1 MSKLTGVVISI
12 TITLIL
18 LAIVGLPINWLF
30 ATAGH
35 PSSMWLMD
43 FFGIGY

>member
-1 MSKLTGVVISI
+1 MIKLNGVVVNVAIG
-12 TITLIL
+12 LIL
-18 LAIVGLPINWLF
+18 FAMIGLPINWLF

-43 FFGIGY
+43 LFGIGY